1 MGGLHFNSLA
11 DLPEKMRAKVAARLI
26 GQGTAKKTQKYHN
39 EHMTIK
45 GIRFDSKK
53 EAERYMQLMDAVR
66 EGVIYD
72 LRLQRNY
79 TLQEAYTS
87 ADGERIRAIVYR
99 ADFTYRIRWPWYA
112 IPTGCSETDLAYWSQ
127 KAATEGDGVEIIEDV
142 KSKATRTRVYINK
155 RKMMANQG
163 RHIREV

>member
-11 DLPEKMRAKVAARLI
+11 DLPEKMRAQVAGRLI
-26 GQGTAKKTQKYHN
+26 GQSAAKKAQKYRN
-39 EHMTIK
+39 DPTMVS

-53 EAERYMQLMDAVR
+53 EADRYMQLMDAVR

-79 TLQEAYTS
+79 TLQEAYTT
-87 ADGERIRAIVYR
+87 AEGERIVYQ
-99 ADFTYRIRWPWYA
+99 ADFTYRIRWPWHT
-112 IPTGCSETDLAYWSQ
+112 IPTGCSETDVGYWAR
-127 KAATEGDGVEIIEDV
+127 KAASEGDGAEVIEDV

-155 RKMMANQG
+155 SKMMADKG
-163 RHIREV
+163 WHIREV